1 MEETMRSVRA
11 HTRGG
16 PEVLMVE
23 RAPRPVA
30 APGEAL
36 VQVAA
41 ASITPTELSWD
52 ETYVDAAGRPRTP
65 TIPSHEV
72 AGRVF
77 AIGEGV
83 DDLSVGES
91 VFGLVDFD
99 RNGAAAEFVSV
110 PARALAPAPRTVD
123 ALTAAA
129 VPLAGLSAWQAL
141 FTHGGLRSG
150 QRVLVHGGAGGVG
163 MFVVQLAHDAGAHV
177 STTVRARD
185 AEFVRDLGA
194 DDVLDRDAVR
204 FEEVIAP
211 VDLVIDLA
219 GGDTLTRSF
228 GMIVPG
234 GALVSLVEPPSP
246 ELARQHEVRCACYFI
261 VEPDREQLAELA
273 RRIDAGRLRVVI
285 DRVFPLAEA
294 RSAFEYAL
302 SAHHR
307 GKIVLEVQPP
317 N

>member
-1 MEETMRSVRA
+1 
-11 HTRGG
+11 
-16 PEVLMVE
+16 MVE

-30 APGEAL
+30 APGEVL
-36 VQVAA
+36 VEVEA

-52 ETYVDAAGRPRTP
+52 ETYVDASGQPRTP

-77 AIGEGV
+77 AIGQGV

-91 VFGLVDFD
+91 VFGLIDFD
-99 RNGAAAEFVSV
+99 RNGAAAEFVTM
-110 PARALAPAPRTVD
+110 PARALAPAPRTID

-129 VPLAGLSAWQAL
+129 VPLAGLTAWQAL

-177 STTVRARD
+177 STTVRAHD
-185 AEFVRDLGA
+185 VEFVRDLGA
-194 DDVLDRDAVR
+194 DVVIDRDAVR

-219 GGDTLTRSF
+219 GGDALARSY
-228 GMIVPG
+228 GRIVKG
-234 GALVSLVEPPSP
+234 GALVSLAETPSP
-246 ELARQHEVRCACYFI
+246 QLARQHELRVAIYFI
-261 VEPDREQLAELA
+261 VEPDREQLVELA

-285 DRVFPLAEA
+285 DRVFPLAET
-294 RSAFEYAL
+294 RSAFEYARG
-302 SAHHR
+302 AHHR
-307 GKIVLEVQPP
+307 GKIVLEVHH

>member
-1 MEETMRSVRA
+1 MEETMQSVRA
-11 HTRGG
+11 HIRGG

-36 VQVAA
+36 VQVQAA
-41 ASITPTELSWD
+41 AITPTELSWN
-52 ETYVDAAGRPRTP
+52 ETYVDASGRSRTP

-77 AIGEGV
+77 AIGQGV

-141 FTHGGLRSG
+141 FTHGGLRAG

-163 MFVVQLAHDAGAHV
+163 MFVIQLARDAGAHV

-185 AEFVRDLGA
+185 AEFVRGLGA
-194 DDVLDRDAVR
+194 DEVLDREAVR

-219 GGDTLTRSF
+219 GGDTLARSF

-234 GALVSLVEPPSP
+234 GALVSLAETPSP
-246 ELARQHEVRCACYFI
+246 ELARQHEVRASYFI

-294 RSAFEYAL
+294 RSAFEYAR

-307 GKIVLEVQPP
+307 GKIVLDVQHL